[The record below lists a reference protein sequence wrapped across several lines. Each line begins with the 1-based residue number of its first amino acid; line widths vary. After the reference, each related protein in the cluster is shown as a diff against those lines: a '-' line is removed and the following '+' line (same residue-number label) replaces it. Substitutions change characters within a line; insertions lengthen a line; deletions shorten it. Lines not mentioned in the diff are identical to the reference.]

1 MLPSGANTGKCL
13 GISYA
18 LSSIFRRAAKLFA
31 SNAAA
36 GELILLSVFRTAR
49 VGMARHQKPLA
60 IDSYLFS
67 QSDSFLLL

>member
-31 SNAAA
+31 SNAA